1 MGNSAIKKTLA
12 DAATINIDRSLPYT
26 IYRVTIT
33 ANRALT
39 LSNFN
44 DADSFILIVQQGG
57 TGGHSLSLY
66 GTSLTLNTAA
76 GAVTTI
82 GVIRDGDVNRITYSG
97 AAEQS
102 AQDSTDADAAAY
114 IAAAGL
120 TDPTE
125 TGALNDLVVALK
137 SNSLWTKITGFWVF
151 WDSFNESKF
160 NLVNP
165 TDSDA
170 AFRLVQQGSGT
181 FSNGYT
187 NQNLAYLNTKITPDE
202 ANASGYFTR
211 VLGVLT
217 DVAES
222 NTDFGRLTVTGDTS
236 NDLIQIKNGSNNLFS
251 RCGTLSGG
259 LTIANATAIGRYAI
273 VTGSG
278 THAVYKNGSSIS
290 SGSQTTLVDSN
301 KEFLIGAGGNNGTQ
315 YATKKYSFAGIM
327 DELTSGEVSTLDG
340 LLSTFNTA
348 LGR

>member
-12 DAATINIDRSLPYT
+12 DASVINIDRSLPYT

-33 ANRALT
+33 ANRTLT

-44 DADSFILIVQQGG
+44 DADSFILIVQQDGS
-57 TGGHSLSLY
+57 GGHSLSLY
-66 GTSLTLNTAA
+66 GTSLTLDTDP

-82 GVIRDGDVNRITYSG
+82 GIIRDGDVNRITYSG

-125 TGALNDLVVALK
+125 TGAINDLVVDLK

-160 NLVNP
+160 NLVDP

-187 NQNLAYLNTKITPDE
+187 NVNLAYLNTKITPDE
-202 ANASGYFTR
+202 ANASGLITR
-211 VLGVLT
+211 LFGILT
-217 DVAES
+217 DVAEA
-222 NTDFGRLTVTGDTS
+222 NTDLGRITVTGDVHA
-236 NDLIQIKNGSNNLFS
+236 DFIQTRNGSNNFFA
-251 RCGTLSGG
+251 RCGTTATN
-259 LTIANATAIGRYAI
+259 LTIANASSVGRYA
-273 VTGSG
+273 VVSSAAALT
-278 THAVYKNGSSIS
+278 AYKNGSSI
-290 SGSQTTLVDSN
+290 GTVAQTTLVDTA
-301 KEFLIGAGGNNGTQ
+301 KEFVIGAGGNNSTT
-315 YATKKYSFAGIM
+315 YSTKKFSYAAIM
-327 DELTSGEVSTLDG
+327 DELSSGEVSILDG